1 MSAWIPRRQVMEMLR
16 RLPEDTTFPEIVQHV
31 RFMADVAAGI
41 RDVEE
46 GLVLSHAEVKRRL
59 GVA

>member
-1 MSAWIPRRQVMEMLR
+1 MEMLR